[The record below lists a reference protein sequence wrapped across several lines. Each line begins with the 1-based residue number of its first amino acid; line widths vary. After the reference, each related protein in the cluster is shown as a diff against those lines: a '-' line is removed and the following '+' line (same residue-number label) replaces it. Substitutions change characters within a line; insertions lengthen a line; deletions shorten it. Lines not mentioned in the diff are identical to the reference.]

1 MKVTIKQ
8 ILESQQKT
16 SKAGKPY
23 TVTTFQGDDD
33 KLYKDVFGKFEVGQI
48 VEGEWKETDYGTK
61 FEVAR
66 GASTNRFTESPEK
79 QASIER
85 QHALSQAVTYVLG
98 KGEEVTGKHVI
109 QVATFF
115 HAFTSGKS
123 NVTTTPEELLSIMN
137 GTKTVEDTKVA
148 PSKEIEGKVE
158 AKTMEVKQGDL
169 DEEEIDLSDVDFGV
183 GEDEQN

>member
-66 GASTNRFTESPEK
+66 SASTNRFTESPEK

-85 QHALSQAVTYVLG
+85 QHALTQALTYVLG

-137 GTKTVEDTKVA
+137 GTKTVEEPKTAPGVVFDGKSTIKTK
-148 PSKEIEGKVE
+148 KDI
-158 AKTMEVKQGDL
+158 
-169 DEEEIDLSDVDFGV
+169 DEETHPDDGDPIDLSDVEGF
-183 GEDEQN
+183 DEQN